1 MQKIFQRKK
10 LSLKNLTDLQN
21 GIIETSLD
29 SKIINLENGRIKIIA
44 QTIEI
49 HLEMIEMIEVIE
61 IIKVKEI

>member
-29 SKIINLENGRIKIIA
+29 SKIISLENGRTKIIA

-49 HLEMIEMIEVIE
+49 HLEMIEIIEVIE
-61 IIKVKEI
+61 IIKVKEM